1 MVLKIITAN
10 KVKNVEVVYLCSD
23 QWSVDINKSTTSSS
37 EQEERKLEAIA
48 KNAVEKQVVID
59 PYLIEVTQQDSNIVP
74 VRYRELIRS
83 QGPTTNPDLKKT
95 KHLQR

>member
-10 KVKNVEVVYLCSD
+10 KVKNGEVVYLCSD

-48 KNAVEKQVVID
+48 KNAVD
-59 PYLIEVTQQDSNIVP
+59 
-74 VRYRELIRS
+74 
-83 QGPTTNPDLKKT
+83 
-95 KHLQR
+95 